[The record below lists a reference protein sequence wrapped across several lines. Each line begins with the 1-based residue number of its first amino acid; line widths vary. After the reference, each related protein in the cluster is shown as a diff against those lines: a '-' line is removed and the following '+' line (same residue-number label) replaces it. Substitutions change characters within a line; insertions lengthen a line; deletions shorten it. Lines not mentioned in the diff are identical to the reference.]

1 MHLVEKDEILFEQ
14 EEEKMLQK
22 DSKTSNYYL
31 MGLVE
36 SRKRKKKICFLFL
49 QKVHSPTEL
58 IPKSTFW
65 VVAAGRWECWETV
78 KGKSDAWGGSKN

>member
-36 SRKRKKKICFLFL
+36 SRKRKKKSVSSF
-49 QKVHSPTEL
+49 SR
-58 IPKSTFW
+58 KSTHLLSWYQSLLFEW
-65 VVAAGRWECWETV
+65 WQQG
-78 KGKSDAWGGSKN
+78 DGSAERL